1 MKPVV
6 VLAIVSLALS
16 SCASRRTVSGSWKC
30 GTGQGTCAPVSS
42 IDEGALAKTGMSS
55 SAPPMS
61 GSLAAPV
68 ARQPLLTPF
77 TGDAPPARSNER
89 TLRIVFPSHI
99 DAQGIFHEPA
109 AVHAV
114 VESPAWIPSSRASA
128 AVPSASAAAPE
139 RQATLQS
146 PRLATPEEAQR
157 LAATARI
164 PRSTVGARPSDPAL
178 EPGATPPAA
187 AEGFPPFPA
196 PAAGAVSAAPAPSAP
211 SGAGAPLPPPA
222 SSPVAVLPASLPQR
236 PAAVVSVG
244 QAPVVGT
251 PRLSPGDPPD
261 TGARLLNRSEYQR
274 LPATGTSPV
283 GKAPPSQVPPT
294 PEAQAALVRLRE
306 GLAPTLSTAPGS
318 AGASPPAAAP
328 QDEEQ

>member
-30 GTGQGTCAPVSS
+30 ETGQGTCAPVSS

-55 SAPPMS
+55 SASPMS
-61 GSLAAPV
+61 KSLAAPV

-128 AVPSASAAAPE
+128 PAPPALSGSAE
-139 RQATLQS
+139 RQAMLQS

-178 EPGATPPAA
+178 DPGATPPAA

-196 PAAGAVSAAPAPSAP
+196 PAAGAVSAAPAPASPA
-211 SGAGAPLPPPA
+211 GAGAPLPPTASPPVANISLGPA
-222 SSPVAVLPASLPQR
+222 S
-236 PAAVVSVG
+236 
-244 QAPVVGT
+244 VVGT

-261 TGARLLNRSEYQR
+261 AGARLLNRSAYQR
-274 LPATGTSPV
+274 LPASGTSPV
-283 GKAPPSQVPPT
+283 GQAPPSQVPAT
-294 PEAQAALVRLRE
+294 PEAQAALARLRE

-318 AGASPPAAAP
+318 AGASPPAASP
-328 QDEEQ
+328 QDEEP

>member
-196 PAAGAVSAAPAPSAP
+196 PAAGAVSA
-211 SGAGAPLPPPA
+211 
-222 SSPVAVLPASLPQR
+222 PQR